1 MFTEADIKPHMEVI
15 DTQGRHVGTV
25 DHVEGGQIKL
35 TKQDSADGQ
44 HHYVQAGEVDHV
56 ENGRLVLRGTAAEI
70 LGTVEA
76 HNMSEA
82 EVAAAS
88 EYHATTTSSPLTG
101 AANRPYFGTSGTGTG
116 MGGSGAGE
124 N

>member
-35 TKQDSADGQ
+35 TRQDSADGH
-44 HHYVQAGEVDHV
+44 HHYVQAGEVDRV
-56 ENGRLVLRGTAAEI
+56 EGGRLVLRGNAAST
-70 LGTVEA
+70 LGTVEK

-88 EYHATTTSSPLTG
+88 EYHATTASSPLTG

-116 MGGSGAGE
+116 MGGSGSGE